1 MLVYVRLHCNM
12 SKNQIHTILKQL
24 NTNGKTQLAV
34 LIDPDK
40 PDSSL
45 LDAQLDAI
53 EKAKVPFIFFGGS
66 LLTRF
71 VLEEKLAYIKKRTTA
86 KIVLFPGSIQQVS
99 PQVDAILFLSLI
111 SGRNPELLIGQHVL
125 AAPMIKQSGLE
136 VLSTGYML
144 IDGGQPTTASY
155 ISGSLPIPANK
166 PDIAACTAMAGE
178 MLGLQH
184 IYLDAGSGAQN
195 PVSAKMIAT
204 VRKEVNVPIIVG
216 GGIKDAAKAVESAKA
231 GANIVVVGNIT
242 EKQPQII
249 FEISEALN
257 SI

>member
-1 MLVYVRLHCNM
+1 M
-12 SKNQIHTILKQL
+12 SNRQIHTILSKA
-24 NTNGKTQLAV
+24 KTANKKLLAV

-40 PDSSL
+40 PDMSL
-45 LDAQLDAI
+45 LDAQLKAI
-53 EKAKVPFIFFGGS
+53 EEAKVPLIFFGGS

-71 VLEEKLAYIKKRTTA
+71 VLEEKLGYIKKRTTA
-86 KIVLFPGSIQQVS
+86 KIVLFPGSVQQVS
-99 PQVDAILFLSLI
+99 AQADAILFLSLI

-125 AAPMIKQSGLE
+125 AAPMIKQTGLE

-144 IDGGQPTTASY
+144 IDGGRPTTASY
-155 ISGSLPIPANK
+155 ISGSLPIPADK

-195 PVSAKMIAT
+195 AVSAKMIAT

-216 GGIKDAAKAVESAKA
+216 GGIRDATTAAESAKA
-231 GANIVVVGNIT
+231 GADVVVVGNIT
-242 EKQPQII
+242 EKHPEII
-249 FEISEALN
+249 FEISEAIN